1 MVRLRP
7 YKRSDGQELFRWIPG
22 EPGFSM
28 WCAGKFRYPITP
40 EQLSAYRL
48 KYEEDPRAWMFTA
61 MDEDGIPVGHF
72 LMRDADYEKETVHLA
87 FVIVDPGR
95 RGNGYGRDMLRQA
108 LRFAFE
114 ILRVRKVTLRVF
126 EKNLSA
132 RYCYKSVGFE
142 ETGRQ
147 ENAYPYG
154 EESWAAIEMAA
165 VNGGEES

>member
-7 YKRSDGQELFRWIPG
+7 YKRNDAPKLLQWVPG

-28 WCAGKFRYPITP
+28 WCAGKFRYPLTQ

-48 KYEEDPRAWMFTA
+48 KDEEDPNAWIFMA
-61 MDEDGIPVGHF
+61 VDEKGIPVGHV
-72 LMRDADYEKETVHLA
+72 LMRDVDYETETVHLA
-87 FVIVDPGR
+87 FIVVDPKR
-95 RGNGYGRDMLRQA
+95 RGFGYGKDTVRQA

-114 ILRVRKVTLRVF
+114 ILRVKKVTLRVF

-132 RYCYKSVGFE
+132 RYCYKRVGFE

-147 ENAYPYG
+147 ENAYQYG
-154 EESWAAIEMAA
+154 DESWTIIEMAA
-165 VNGGEES
+165 TTIRE